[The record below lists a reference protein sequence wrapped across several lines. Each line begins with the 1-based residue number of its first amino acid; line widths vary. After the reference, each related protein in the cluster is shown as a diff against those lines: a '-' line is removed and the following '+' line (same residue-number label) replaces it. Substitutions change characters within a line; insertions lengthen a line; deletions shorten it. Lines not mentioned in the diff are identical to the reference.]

1 MLVDDRST
9 GNADEEQRTRLARM
23 LRDPAAY
30 FADARREAHA
40 QAKRLLAAQLASRGI
55 AQTR

>member
-1 MLVDDRST
+1 VDGRCT
-9 GNADEEQRTRLARM
+9 GNADETQRIRLARM

-40 QAKRLLAAQLASRGI
+40 QARRLLAAQLASRGI
-55 AQTR
+55 PQAR